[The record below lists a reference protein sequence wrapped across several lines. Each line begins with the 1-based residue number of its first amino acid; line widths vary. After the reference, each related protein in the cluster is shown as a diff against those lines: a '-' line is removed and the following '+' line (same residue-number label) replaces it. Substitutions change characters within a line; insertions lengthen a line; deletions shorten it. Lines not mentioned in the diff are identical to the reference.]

1 MKEALESLQEYLRI
15 DTSNPPGREEEAAR
29 FLEDLLSK
37 EGISCEV
44 YLPEPGR
51 ANLLAKLGEG
61 KGAFLLLHH
70 MDVVPAEKDLW
81 TEDPFAGRVKE
92 GFIWGR
98 GTLDTKAFGMAQ
110 VWALVLLKRRSH
122 KLKRPVWLLATA
134 DEETGG
140 KVGAKWCLENIPEL
154 REVAFV
160 LNEGGSI
167 VLKDEGNP
175 HHYEVS
181 VAQKVVAQFSLK
193 ATGKSGHGSIPHGD
207 NAAEKLVR
215 AIHKLL
221 SYQTPMRLTPL
232 VETYLN
238 GIIQAEPLDV
248 RRAFETKGKKPE
260 RFLQAFSLHPQIIAM
275 LRDTYTLT
283 VLKAGNKVNI
293 IPPQAEAL
301 FDCRLLPDTDPVDF
315 FGRLQ
320 AMIADEGVVLEPL
333 APVEPS
339 PPSPLENPL
348 YQAIEKIAA
357 RKDPGVP
364 VVPMLITGA
373 TDSRFFR
380 SMGIPCYD
388 FVPFRLKREDLS
400 LVHNVDERLRVENFF
415 FAIEFLYE
423 LILEVAT

>member
-1 MKEALESLQEYLRI
+1 MEEALRNLQEYLRI

-29 FLEDLLSK
+29 FLEHLLSK

-70 MDVVPAEKDLW
+70 MDVVPAEKELW
-81 TEDPFAGRVKE
+81 TEDPFGGRIRE
-92 GFIWGR
+92 GAIWGR
-98 GTLDTKAFGMAQ
+98 GALDTKAFGMAQ
-110 VWALVLLKRRSH
+110 IWALVLLKRRSH

-140 KVGAKWCLENIPEL
+140 RIGAKWCLENIPEL

-160 LNEGGSI
+160 LNEGGFI
-167 VLKDEGNP
+167 VLKDDGTP

-181 VAQKVVAQFSLK
+181 VAQKVVAQFSLR

-215 AIHKLL
+215 AINRLL
-221 SYQTPMRLTPL
+221 SYQPPIRVIPL
-232 VETYLN
+232 VEAYLK
-238 GIIQAEPLDV
+238 GI
-248 RRAFETKGKKPE
+248 TKIDPPE
-260 RFLQAFSLHPQIIAM
+260 VKEACEAQGQKLEELLQASSLHPQIMAM

-283 VLKAGNKVNI
+283 VLKAGTKVNI
-293 IPPQAEAL
+293 IPSQAEAL

-315 FGRLQ
+315 FKRLRSLVS
-320 AMIADEGVVLEPL
+320 DEGVSFEPL

-339 PPSPLENPL
+339 PPSPLANPL
-348 YQAIEKIAA
+348 YQAIERLAA
-357 RKDPGVP
+357 RKDPGVS
-364 VVPMLITGA
+364 VLPMLITGA

-380 SMGIPCYD
+380 SLGIPCYD
-388 FVPFRLKREDLS
+388 FVPFRLKREEFS
-400 LVHNVDERLRVENFF
+400 LIHNVDERLRLENFF

>member
-1 MKEALESLQEYLRI
+1 MKEALQSLQEYLRI
-15 DTSNPPGREEEAAR
+15 DTSNPPGHEEEAAR
-29 FLEDLLSK
+29 FLEHLLSK

-81 TEDPFAGRVKE
+81 TEDPFEGCVKE

-110 VWALVLLKRRSH
+110 VWALVLLKRLSH

-154 REVAFV
+154 HEVAFV

-167 VLKDEGNP
+167 VLNEDGTP
-175 HHYEVS
+175 HHYEIS

-207 NAAEKLVR
+207 NAAEKLIR

-221 SYQTPMRLTPL
+221 SYQPPIRLTPL
-232 VETYLN
+232 VETYLK
-238 GIIQAEPLDV
+238 GIMGIESHDANKGFEAEGQKL
-248 RRAFETKGKKPE
+248 EGL
-260 RFLQAFSLHPQIIAM
+260 LQRLSLHPQIMAM

-283 VLKAGNKVNI
+283 VLKAGTKVNI

-301 FDCRLLPDTDPVDF
+301 FDCRLLPDTDPADF
-315 FGRLQ
+315 FGRLK
-320 AMIADEGVVLEPL
+320 ALIADEEVILESL

-339 PPSPLENPL
+339 PPSPLESPL

-380 SMGIPCYD
+380 SLGIPCYD

-400 LVHNVDERLRVENFF
+400 LVHNVDERLRIENFF

-423 LILEVAT
+423 LLLEVAT